1 MANLLEEI
9 SQFNMSG
16 TAGTLNS
23 VPGLGGQG
31 VKIGTKKQLDT
42 NAMLDKAVVAMQ
54 QAKKA
59 KQAEGQKQQAKNTA
73 KANDT
78 KSQFFDFL
86 DTAPDAVLQDPAFI
100 QKISGKIPG
109 GATAESLTKLK
120 ATRARAKAQLK
131 QLTPEQVSKMPQEA
145 LQSLAQ
151 IGITDPQKLATPK
164 WVQDLQGL
172 GKSVVKGA
180 IGQGT
185 AKPKGMFGAFAE
197 SNKVADVLDK
207 DKSSII
213 NNRLWTL
220 GQNKA
225 NSSNEAQTV
234 SFTDGSK
241 FLINPEKQDDS
252 KRFVQGYFN
261 IETGKRVKPIEL
273 RGTDPSNIGVGFYKE
288 ENGEMVLQTIAP
300 KLTPEQSAELSRLTA
315 ERKQLDKEVIKDNE
329 ESKDVFESINNTGEH
344 FLNMRNILKDIPA
357 GYVGST
363 KASFDTW
370 RDKLGLGANE
380 TSMKVAEF
388 NTMKTT
394 LANFA
399 RSVGKEKGVLSD
411 QDISRAMLAFPLIS
425 DSKSQRIG
433 KLKTVQK
440 LLNTSIKNNSIKN
453 KIPDYRKHYI
463 NLMDVEMIRVT
474 FKNEKDFN
482 EYNKGGA
489 VPIGTTIIING
500 SPAVWD

>member
-59 KQAEGQKQQAKNTA
+59 KQAEGQKQQAINTA

-197 SNKVADVLDK
+197 SNKIADPV
-207 DKSSII
+207 
-213 NNRLWTL
+213 
-220 GQNKA
+220 
-225 NSSNEAQTV
+225 
-234 SFTDGSK
+234 
-241 FLINPEKQDDS
+241 
-252 KRFVQGYFN
+252 
-261 IETGKRVKPIEL
+261 
-273 RGTDPSNIGVGFYKE
+273 
-288 ENGEMVLQTIAP
+288 
-300 KLTPEQSAELSRLTA
+300 
-315 ERKQLDKEVIKDNE
+315 DKEFQSITYADPKTGLPKKVYLIKELVHILMQKVI
-329 ESKDVFESINNTGEH
+329 SLMVM
-344 FLNMRNILKDIPA
+344 LL
-357 GYVGST
+357 
-363 KASFDTW
+363 
-370 RDKLGLGANE
+370 L
-380 TSMKVAEF
+380 
-388 NTMKTT
+388 
-394 LANFA
+394 LA
-399 RSVGKEKGVLSD
+399 L
-411 QDISRAMLAFPLIS
+411 
-425 DSKSQRIG
+425 
-433 KLKTVQK
+433 T
-440 LLNTSIKNNSIKN
+440 
-453 KIPDYRKHYI
+453 HH
-463 NLMDVEMIRVT
+463 
-474 FKNEKDFN
+474 
-482 EYNKGGA
+482 
-489 VPIGTTIIING
+489 
-500 SPAVWD
+500 